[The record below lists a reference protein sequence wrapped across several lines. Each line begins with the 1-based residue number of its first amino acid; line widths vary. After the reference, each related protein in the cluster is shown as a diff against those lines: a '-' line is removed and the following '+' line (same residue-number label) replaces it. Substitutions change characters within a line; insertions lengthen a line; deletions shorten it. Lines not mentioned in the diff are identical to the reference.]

1 MNRSHGEVSEW
12 FKELVLKTSDA
23 KAPRVRISASPP
35 FFYYNLIFMNSEK
48 YSRGR
53 RGAPA
58 KGVGR
63 ATGARV
69 QISPSP
75 PYKKNIPFGMFFLYF
90 RRRDLNKSA
99 GGAMHD
105 TPRAR
110 ELSKCDWL
118 GGMYGKTAADAS
130 TLYGAKLMRCG

>member
-1 MNRSHGEVSEW
+1 MLKYNSCFGAQHGEVSEW

-35 FFYYNLIFMNSEK
+35 FFYLNIVLNSEK

-69 QISPSP
+69 QIPLSPLVVRSNLKRQIRSDITEKTFL
-75 PYKKNIPFGMFFLYF
+75 KKLKKGTVL
-90 RRRDLNKSA
+90 
-99 GGAMHD
+99 
-105 TPRAR
+105 
-110 ELSKCDWL
+110 
-118 GGMYGKTAADAS
+118 
-130 TLYGAKLMRCG
+130 

>member
-1 MNRSHGEVSEW
+1 MILYISNLFILYGEVSEW

-35 FFYYNLIFMNSEK
+35 FFIFNILSCFLTRHEKTLMEK

-69 QISPSP
+69 QISPTP
-75 PYKKNIPFGMFFLYF
+75 PLKN
-90 RRRDLNKSA
+90 NN
-99 GGAMHD
+99 
-105 TPRAR
+105 
-110 ELSKCDWL
+110 ELSL
-118 GGMYGKTAADAS
+118 FFFTY
-130 TLYGAKLMRCG
+130 

>member
-1 MNRSHGEVSEW
+1 MILYISNLFILYGEVSEW

-35 FFYYNLIFMNSEK
+35 FFILIPFLNSEK

-63 ATGARV
+63 ESGARV

-75 PYKKNIPFGMFFLYF
+75 P
-90 RRRDLNKSA
+90 
-99 GGAMHD
+99 
-105 TPRAR
+105 
-110 ELSKCDWL
+110 E
-118 GGMYGKTAADAS
+118 KTQF
-130 TLYGAKLMRCG
+130 